1 MDEVLIFL
9 NNQNEWNSVL
19 TEMDELETEYLILCI
34 IQFSNKKK
42 ILLEPLYFSVSNLDY
57 RMPVNKEAILKL
69 SKIVSD
75 MEEDYYPC
83 VIHNHRRYYHL
94 DFSGVDDK
102 FENSMNVLLKK
113 MGNKEV
119 VMILF
124 GEDNRELLIRSAS
137 YAKRKG
143 RLMLSDAPT
152 SQDALSFP
160 PKIHF

>member
-19 TEMDELETEYLILCI
+19 AEIDELKTEYLILCI
-34 IQFSNKKK
+34 IQCSDRKK
-42 ILLEPLYFSVSNLDY
+42 ILLEPLYFSVSSLDY

-69 SKIVSD
+69 SKIVSN
-75 MEEDYYPC
+75 MGEDYYPC

-102 FENSMNVLLKK
+102 FENSMNALLKK
-113 MGNKEV
+113 MGNKEA

-143 RLMLSDAPT
+143 RLILSNT
-152 SQDALSFP
+152 SAS
-160 PKIHF
+160 